1 MRIFLEILIVIIIIN
16 TVIAT
21 ITVFHRP
28 RNITSTLAWLL
39 ALFMLPVVGFILYAF
54 LGRGIAEENIFDI
67 SHQEHIGLAR
77 IKHMILSDNRREKH
91 QYDPNSTTHRAK
103 LLIHYFNSAEDA
115 PLSKRNRVK
124 IFTDGKEKFAAL
136 FDDIQRAQETVH
148 VEYYSF
154 FNDDIG
160 NEFLNLLTEKAKEG
174 LEVRLVYDP
183 WGSPKANK
191 RWFKDFEAA
200 GGQVTS
206 FITSQNLIAKT
217 RLNYHLHRK
226 VVVIDGLISW
236 TGGFNVGDQ
245 YLGRSEKF
253 GYWRDTHIRIIGTAS
268 SSLQERF
275 IMDWNASIRNE
286 AKKVAYN
293 DKYFKTATSELS
305 ETDSDTCGNSS
316 IQVVS
321 DGPDTQEEILKG
333 GTVRAILAAKKSI
346 LIQTPYLIP
355 DESIIN
361 ALMVAARSGIT
372 IKIMIPQMPDHPF
385 IYRATQYYAN
395 FLHQFGIEL
404 YIYNNGFLHA
414 KTLVID
420 DEFCSVGSM
429 NQDFR
434 SYGLNFE
441 CNTYIYDRSVSHE
454 LTEIFYQD
462 MAVST
467 LLTDEI
473 IENQGHWLKFKQ
485 YFSRLL
491 SPIL

>member
-1 MRIFLEILIVIIIIN
+1 MRVFVEVLIVILIIN
-16 TVIAT
+16 TTVAI

-39 ALFMLPVVGFILYAF
+39 ALLMLPVVGFLLYAF

-67 SHQEHIGLAR
+67 SHQEHIGLAQ
-77 IKHMILSDNRREKH
+77 IKYMILNDNRLEQH
-91 QYDPNSTTHRAK
+91 NFDPNASTHKAK
-103 LLIHYFNSAEDA
+103 LLIHYFNRTEDA
-115 PLSKRNRVK
+115 PLSKRNKVK
-124 IFTDGKEKFAAL
+124 VFTDGEAKFKAL
-136 FDDIQRAQETVH
+136 FKDIRAAKETVH

-160 NEFLNLLTEKAKEG
+160 NEFLDLLTQKAKEG

-191 RWFKDFEAA
+191 RWFKDFEKA

-226 VVVIDGLISW
+226 VVVVDGLISW

-245 YLGRSEKF
+245 YLGRSKKF
-253 GYWRDTHIRIIGTAS
+253 GYWRDTHVRIVGTAS

-275 IMDWNASIRNE
+275 IMDWNASIKDD

-293 DKYFKTATSELS
+293 EKYFKTATAASCDEA
-305 ETDSDTCGNSS
+305 SDACGNSS

-333 GTVRAILAAKKSI
+333 GTVRAILEAKKSI

-361 ALMVAARSGIT
+361 ALMVAARSGIN
-372 IKIMIPQMPDHPF
+372 IKIMIPCMPDHPF
-385 IYRATQYYAN
+385 IYRATQYYAT
-395 FLHQFGIEL
+395 FLHQFGIEI

-420 DEFCSVGSM
+420 DEVCCVGSM

-441 CNTYIYDRSVSHE
+441 CNTYIYDRAISHE
-454 LTEIFYQD
+454 LTEIFFDDINQ
-462 MAVST
+462 ST
-467 LLTDEI
+467 LLSDEM
-473 IENQGHWLKFKQ
+473 IENQSHWLKFKQ

>member
-1 MRIFLEILIVIIIIN
+1 MRIFLDVLVVVFVINSAVSIL
-16 TVIAT
+16 
-21 ITVFHRP
+21 TVFHRP

-39 ALFMLPVVGFILYAF
+39 ALLLLPVVGFLLYAF

-67 SHQEHIGLAR
+67 SHQEHVGLAQ
-77 IKHMILSDNRREKH
+77 IKRMILSDNRLEN
-91 QYDPNSTTHRAK
+91 QTPNPHSTTHQAK
-103 LLIHYFNSAEDA
+103 LLIHYFNRTEDS
-115 PLSKRNRVK
+115 PLTQRNK
-124 IFTDGKEKFAAL
+124 IKIYTDGKEKFEAL
-136 FDDIQRAQETVH
+136 FKDIRGAKETVH

-154 FNDDIG
+154 FNDEIG
-160 NEFLNLLTEKAKEG
+160 NEFLRLLEQKASEG
-174 LEVRLVYDP
+174 LEVRLIYDP

-191 RWFKDFEAA
+191 RWFKKFESL

-226 VVVIDGLISW
+226 IVVVDGMISW

-253 GYWRDTHIRIIGTAS
+253 GYWRDTHIRIVGTAS

-275 IMDWNASIRNE
+275 IMDWNASIKKE

-293 DKYFKTATSELS
+293 EKYFRTPTLEQS
-305 ETDSDTCGNSS
+305 GNSS

-333 GTVRAILAAKKSI
+333 GTIRAILEAKKSI

-355 DESIIN
+355 DEPMAN
-361 ALMVAARSGIT
+361 ALMVAARSGID
-372 IKIMIPQMPDHPF
+372 IKIMIPCMPDHPF

-395 FLHQFGIEL
+395 FLHKFGIEI

-414 KTLVID
+414 KTLVVD
-420 DEFCSVGSM
+420 DEICSVGSM

-441 CNTYIYDRSVSHE
+441 CNTYIYDQAISQQ
-454 LTEIFYQD
+454 LTDIFFDDILQ
-462 MAVST
+462 ST
-467 LLTDEI
+467 LLTDDI
-473 IENQGHWLKFKQ
+473 IEHQGHWLKFKQ
-485 YFSRLL
+485 YASRLL